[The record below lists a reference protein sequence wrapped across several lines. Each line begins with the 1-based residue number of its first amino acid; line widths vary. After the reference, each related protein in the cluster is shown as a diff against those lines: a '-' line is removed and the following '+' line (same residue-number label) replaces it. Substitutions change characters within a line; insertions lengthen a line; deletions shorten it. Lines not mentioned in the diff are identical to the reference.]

1 MHRIAK
7 ILWMIFIFWMVFF
20 IIRDEKW
27 YKIWF
32 ENGHIVF
39 DEVEKKSKFTEN
51 DKLRTQLNPNVIYKN
66 SDLIQINYEFEN
78 PKELR
83 YAKWVDKERIAQIK
97 EEKKIEERLIKK
109 QAKISTWHEEPILN
123 NSNISS
129 LFEKIDNQNI
139 NETGEKVGERED
151 NKNIIK
157 NELTWNKIR
166 EDNSNLEIWDKIDIN
181 TWIVKN
187 KIRDTLKNERD
198 SRTTTWNHL
207 NRTWTNTEK
216 EQNKVEVIY
225 PFEKYNLTIHNLN
238 LKRGGVYENSPFD
251 VNVYTWMSITSWK
264 NSESLLNFG
273 ENSENEYQDGFWETD
288 NSVNSQNLNN
298 MNTSQANSWSKNNI
312 NTWKWNESED
322 VLYIVEK
329 YDYIPHWIDIKKAV
343 KINPLPEKD
352 DSLKN
357 YTINKDDIPQGIDEK
372 ENETPALFKVEKYQ
386 LNKHY
391 LNLRKWV
398 AIMHEFVVNDTE
410 NNENWFSDS
419 VLENLLQNE
428 EIDINTLESEN
439 DEFLQKIFEKTKDIN
454 IMNLIVETYLNEYQF
469 VKAKKFIENLP
480 ENYSG
485 ELKPS
490 LNLRVAFNSFPLSSK
505 TNNENLTSLIQN
517 YSTKNEISTEDQNRY
532 LWVVALMNRN
542 YDKFFEISK
551 WFTSERNK
559 TFSIKLQGYKDQ
571 TAKQMWM
578 PEYYFDTLVSLELF
592 NQWLFQPAKILAL
605 YSLQQNSEY
614 ILPYQILA
622 YANFLTNS
630 WDTSIEYLKK
640 LVDIDPNNA
649 EKYRFLIWVA
659 FYWNEKYEQSVVML
673 SMIKDEKLRLDT
685 QRYLINDYLKLNQKN
700 KLISS
705 RNKLLGYENL
715 VASDFYTY
723 FYETF
728 FHPYSQWEQFQLYAY
743 DTELANKMLRVCSMI
758 LKDEEKAVCTYGTI
772 GRNIALWQFDGLEQY
787 LLNLAT
793 EYPQWYL
800 YQALWDYYIQQW
812 DLEKAKAYLLK
823 AISLTQKKSERSQIK
838 KLLQDAI

>member
-1 MHRIAK
+1 MHRLKKLLWI
-7 ILWMIFIFWMVFF
+7 ILIFWIVLF
-20 IIRDEKW
+20 IISDEKW
-27 YKIWF
+27 YKINWG
-32 ENGHIVF
+32 NNQIVF
-39 DEVEKKSKFTEN
+39 VETEKKSDFEEN
-51 DKLRTQLNPNVIYKN
+51 KKINTQLNTNIVYKN
-66 SDLIQINYEFEN
+66 SELIQINYEFEN

-83 YAKWVDKERIAQIK
+83 YAEWIDKERLAQIK
-97 EEKKIEERLIKK
+97 EEKKIEERVNKK

-123 NSNISS
+123 DANISS
-129 LFEKIDNQNI
+129 LFEKIDDQNI
-139 NETGEKVGERED
+139 NETGEKIGQED
-151 NKNIIK
+151 NTDIINNELAWNIIWE
-157 NELTWNKIR
+157 NGSI
-166 EDNSNLEIWDKIDIN
+166 LETWDKIDIN

-187 KIRDTLKNERD
+187 KIRDTLKNEKD
-198 SRTTTWNHL
+198 LVTITWNYL
-207 NRTWTNTEK
+207 NSTWTNTEK
-216 EQNKVEVIY
+216 EKNKVEATY
-225 PFEKYNLTIHNLN
+225 PFEKYYLATHNLN
-238 LKRGGVYENSPFD
+238 LKIGDVYENSSLNA
-251 VNVYTWMSITSWK
+251 NVYTWMSIKSWE
-264 NSESLLNFG
+264 NSESLLNFR
-273 ENSENEYQDGFWETD
+273 ENNEDEYLETD
-288 NSVNSQNLNN
+288 NINSQNLNN
-298 MNTSQANSWSKNNI
+298 TSISQANSWIENNI
-312 NTWKWNESED
+312 NVWKWNESVD
-322 VLYIVEK
+322 VLYRVEK
-329 YDYIPHWIDIKKAV
+329 YDYIPHWINIKKAV
-343 KINPLPEKD
+343 KNNLIQKD
-352 DSLKN
+352 NTSHN
-357 YTINKDDIPQGIDEK
+357 NHTMNKDSISQNTNEK
-372 ENETPALFKVEKYQ
+372 ENETPVLFKVEKYQ

-391 LNLRKWV
+391 LNLRMWV
-398 AIMHEFVVNDTE
+398 AIRHEFVVNDAE
-410 NNENWFSDS
+410 NNENWLSDS

-428 EIDINTLESEN
+428 EIDINALESEN

-480 ENYSG
+480 GNYSDKL
-485 ELKPS
+485 EPS

-517 YSTKNEISTEDQNRY
+517 YSSKNEISTEDQNRY
-532 LWVVALMNRN
+532 LWVMALMNRN

-551 WFTSERNK
+551 WFTSEKTK
-559 TFSIKLQGYKDQ
+559 TFSVKLQGYKDQ
-571 TAKQMWM
+571 IAKQMWM

-592 NQWLFQPAKILAL
+592 NQWLFQPAKVLAL

-659 FYWNEKYEQSVVML
+659 FYRDEKYEQSVVML

-728 FHPYSQWEQFQLYAY
+728 FHPYSQWKQFQLYAY
-743 DTELANKMLRVCSMI
+743 DTELANKMLRVCSII
-758 LKDEEKAVCTYGTI
+758 LKDEEKGVCTYGTI

-787 LLNLAT
+787 LLDLAT

-800 YQALWDYYIQQW
+800 YQALWDYYLQQW

-823 AISLTQKKSERSQIK
+823 AISLTQKKSEMGQIK
-838 KLLQDAI
+838 KLLQNAI